1 MDFFFALESCGYIF
15 KPWKVQFAAGENS
28 WAHFWC
34 LTRRFESVWS
44 RLNEVYC
51 EFCPEKAATL
61 LVSSSL
67 HLNISFRL
75 LRHYLLWNAVCWNV
89 MCTQN
94 WLDLTREANKRRHVV
109 TAVTHIWKH
118 TTPMHVTHSL
128 SLIHLL
134 FTWNHV

>member
-51 EFCPEKAATL
+51 KFCPEKTATL
-61 LVSSSL
+61 LFFPHYIWTSPFVCYAIICFEMQCVEMWCAHKTDLIWHVKPINTNMQWQQWHTSENTHHQCMSL
-67 HLNISFRL
+67 
-75 LRHYLLWNAVCWNV
+75 
-89 MCTQN
+89 
-94 WLDLTREANKRRHVV
+94 
-109 TAVTHIWKH
+109 TAWA
-118 TTPMHVTHSL
+118 
-128 SLIHLL
+128 
-134 FTWNHV
+134 